1 MGCKQD
7 KANNKVVFFI
17 VIFGFLTKLMLNY
30 FIVIF
35 KIFFCIKK

>member
-7 KANNKVVFFI
+7 KVDKKIVFFI
-17 VIFGFLTKLMLNY
+17 VIFGFLTKLMLKY

-35 KIFFCIKK
+35 KKYFFA